1 MQVKVTK
8 REYLGRKIMP
18 TNLIESSRKEIQM
31 LGENQ
36 IKRVLEQCL
45 RVNESYEN
53 ANPQEVADF
62 KDNDYYVNVGWIQAL
77 KLVMEQSTHPISQTP
92 LKAYEEAY
100 NILMQFF
107 EHIPDTIKPVV
118 HKELEELG
126 L

>member
-18 TNLIESSRKEIQM
+18 TSLIESSRKEIQM

-107 EHIPDTIKPVV
+107 EHIPDIIKPVV

>member
-1 MQVKVTK
+1 M
-8 REYLGRKIMP
+8 LA
-18 TNLIESSRKEIQM
+18 ES
-31 LGENQ
+31 Q

-45 RVNESYEN
+45 NVNKSYEESTT
-53 ANPQEVADF
+53 QEVSDF

-77 KLVMEQSTHPISQTP
+77 NLVMEQSTHPINPTP

-107 EHIPDTIKPVV
+107 DHIPDTVKPAV
-118 HKELEELG
+118 HKELKELG